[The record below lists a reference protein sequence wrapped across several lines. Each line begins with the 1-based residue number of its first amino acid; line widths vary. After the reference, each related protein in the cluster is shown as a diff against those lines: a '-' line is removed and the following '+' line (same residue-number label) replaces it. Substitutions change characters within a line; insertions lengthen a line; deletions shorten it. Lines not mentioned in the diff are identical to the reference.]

1 MIHRK
6 YEMSHGGILETY
18 LQDSQITYKKYKKKP
33 AMIICPG
40 GAYLIHATKEGEPVA
55 VEFMQAGFPVLCT
68 LLFYWNR
75 QGTSGEGNK
84 SGGKISDPGSPTDGG
99 NASAPRACR
108 RMED

>member
-1 MIHRK
+1 MIRRK

-55 VEFMQAGFPVLCT
+55 VEFTQAGFQC
-68 LLFYWNR
+68 FDAWIR
-75 QGTSGEGNK
+75 
-84 SGGKISDPGSPTDGG
+84 
-99 NASAPRACR
+99 
-108 RMED
+108 